1 MVLFDRSGND
11 ARNPNAIA
19 PHDHG
24 LATALLVEHGGVHR
38 FRVLGAELE
47 NMAHFDTPANLQRA
61 FSARARVAAYNL
73 PDIGKFG
80 VWHIARP
87 GYAFDVVTV
96 LVGAAD
102 KAWHRGGGMV
112 DNHSDRYAYWP
123 KRAKAGTEASFDLIR
138 LSEDEGRR
146 HARQFTCLDRIEAMI
161 TPDDQC
167 HQFAC
172 DILGQQRFNGLIR
185 RDIQLL
191 RQRLDGGDAGR
202 CKFFE
207 RRRFITGSCAC
218 RRHGRC
224 QLDVG
229 CVIAAR

>member
-1 MVLFDRSGND
+1 MVLFDRCGNN
-11 ARNPNAIA
+11 ARDTDAIA

-24 LATALLVEHGGVHR
+24 LAAALLVKYGGIHG

-61 FSARARVAAYNL
+61 FSARARVAAHNL

-87 GYAFDVVTV
+87 GCAFDVVTV

-112 DNHSDRYAYWP
+112 DNHSDGYAHRP
-123 KRAKAGTEASFDLIR
+123 KRAEAGTEASFDLIR

-146 HARQFTCLDRIEAMI
+146 HTRQFTCLDRIEAMI

-167 HQFAC
+167 HQLARSVLC
-172 DILGQQRFNGLIR
+172 QQRFNRFISR
-185 RDIQLL
+185 NIQLL
-191 RQRLDGGDAGR
+191 RERFDGGEARR
-202 CKFFE
+202 CKLFE
-207 RRRFITGSCAC
+207 HGHVIALNCARRRD
-218 RRHGRC
+218 RRC

-229 CVIAAR
+229 SVITAR